1 LEAAKDFGV
10 DVDGQVLLVDEL
22 LVPGLDALVGPVSER
37 LVNQRVGKVDD
48 PLPGQASEVFLVG
61 QVLPG
66 LRIAQ
71 SFFDELFD
79 AQAFVL
85 GYREITHSIA
95 VDELSL
101 ALDQLLQKV
110 DGMTLVGC
118 KVCTALN
125 CEKVVPRK
133 MLSKAYSTYTSRF
146 ERNLEANI
154 LAVTCCLT
162 RASPSSAILT
172 LTFILIKTCNAS
184 ANTECCKDIF

>member
-1 LEAAKDFGV
+1 
-10 DVDGQVLLVDEL
+10 
-22 LVPGLDALVGPVSER
+22 LDAFLCPVSEWSID
-37 LVNQRVGKVDD
+37 QSVGKVDN
-48 PLPGQASEVFLVG
+48 PLPRQAFEVFFIW
-61 QVLPG
+61 QVLPC

-79 AQAFVL
+79 AKAFVL
-85 GYREITHSIA
+85 GNGEVTNSVA

-184 ANTECCKDIF
+184 ENTEFCKDIF